1 MPINS
6 NNIFL
11 LVACCFTAQ
20 TINQPKPV
28 QQAKIGD
35 SVTIQCY
42 VLKKDFNLIVW
53 YKQLLGKKP
62 QPIAMSYYRN
72 NVHFLKGFDDG
83 RLGVTMGNGT
93 CHLNIFLMTQEDV
106 ALRVIKLT
114 ALYFSSGTILQQPD
128 LEPVHLSDN
137 ITLQC
142 TIRFMD
148 DCAKPNVYWLKQSS
162 GESRARIIDGN
173 KDAHFIMAA
182 TQMCVYNIT
191 MRILT
196 ISDTGTYYCAMD
208 VDGEIIIGHGTK
220 LTIADTGVTNNYY
233 NHQTT

>member
-1 MPINS
+1 NS

-11 LVACCFTAQ
+11 LVACCFTTQ

-28 QQAKIGD
+28 QQAKTGD
-35 SVTIQCY
+35 SVTMQCF

-72 NVHFLKGFDDG
+72 DVHFLKVFDDG
-83 RLGVTMGNGT
+83 RLG
-93 CHLNIFLMTQEDV
+93 DV
-106 ALRVIKLT
+106 ATYYCGVIKLT
-114 ALYFSSGTILQQPD
+114 TLFFSSGTFLMITSIQILEQPD
-128 LEPVHLSDN
+128 LKRVHLSDN

-142 TIRFMD
+142 T
-148 DCAKPNVYWLKQSS
+148 QSS
-162 GESRARIIDGN
+162 GEFWSRIIDGN
-173 KDAHFIMAA
+173 KDAQFIMAV
-182 TQMCVYNIT
+182 TQTCVYNFT

-196 ISDTGTYYCAMD
+196 LSDTGTYYCAMD

-220 LTIADTGVTNNYY
+220 LTITDTDKNIMNPVTLLLVSSNIISAVIIIIIIKQHKNK
-233 NHQTT
+233 TLWR